1 MAYPISTTYFLTRLQ
16 KKFSSCE
23 SKDELPYA
31 SLYNCNGKQPE
42 LFHGLIVDILTRP
55 RLMSL

>member
-1 MAYPISTTYFLTRLQ
+1 MAYPSSTTYFLIRSQ

-23 SKDELPYA
+23 SKDESPYA
-31 SLYNCNGKQPE
+31 SVYNCNGKQSE
-42 LFHGLIVDILTRP
+42 LFHGLIVDSLTRP